1 MDTLK
6 ALENHLRGWLPQEL
20 NVSSQQQQSPPKTPV
35 ANVRFGILL
44 IILSFAGSFLCSLD
58 RALGLGIF
66 SGFVLYVFVVLLI
79 VCISVAVVVAV
90 LRRKKAGD
98 KK

>member
-1 MDTLK
+1 
-6 ALENHLRGWLPQEL
+6 
-20 NVSSQQQQSPPKTPV
+20 
-35 ANVRFGILL
+35 
-44 IILSFAGSFLCSLD
+44 LCSLD

-66 SGFVLYVFVVLLI
+66 SDFVLYVFVVLLI

>member
-1 MDTLK
+1 MNTLK
-6 ALENHLRGWLPQEL
+6 DLENRLRGW
-20 NVSSQQQQSPPKTPV
+20 VPKEPSIPSYQKKTSTRVPV

-44 IILSFAGSFLCSLD
+44 IILSSAGSFLCSLD

-66 SGFVLYVFVVLLI
+66 SDFVLYVFVVLLI